1 MYVVP
6 ECVSVVFADIFR
18 VERLV
23 IKEIWS
29 EVVDDGVEGQAVPE
43 GSGQVGDVNVGVVG
57 SHLAAPDLERSQSF
71 DLNRRHH
78 FVVNHLEEKT
88 KCQET
93 HFIGSSQSN
102 TGSNT
107 YYYIY
112 VYGLLT
118 NAQR

>member
-1 MYVVP
+1 VVQLLQVSGHGQLVRLLAVDHVLRIQQRRNVQLLLGQS

-78 FVVNHLEEKT
+78 FVVNHL
-88 KCQET
+88 
-93 HFIGSSQSN
+93 FLI
-102 TGSNT
+102 
-107 YYYIY
+107 
-112 VYGLLT
+112 
-118 NAQR
+118 R